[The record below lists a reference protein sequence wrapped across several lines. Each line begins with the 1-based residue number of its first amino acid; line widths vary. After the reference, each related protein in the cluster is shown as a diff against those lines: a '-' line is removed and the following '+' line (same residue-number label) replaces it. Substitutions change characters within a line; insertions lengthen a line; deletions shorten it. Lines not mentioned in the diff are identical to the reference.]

1 MAILSKSLESSKSPK
16 DTTWGSFSNRAPWN
30 LNEQECLDFDAKTNE
45 IRAEVHY
52 EASKLLEKK
61 HFVPIGRM
69 IVAVLRIGVAVS
81 SWYIF
86 DKRKGR
92 ENAYRTTRGIA

>member
-52 EASKLLEKK
+52 EASKLLEKT
-61 HFVPIGRM
+61 FC
-69 IVAVLRIGVAVS
+69 ANWQNDS
-81 SWYIF
+81 SCIENWCSCFKLVYI
-86 DKRKGR
+86 
-92 ENAYRTTRGIA
+92 